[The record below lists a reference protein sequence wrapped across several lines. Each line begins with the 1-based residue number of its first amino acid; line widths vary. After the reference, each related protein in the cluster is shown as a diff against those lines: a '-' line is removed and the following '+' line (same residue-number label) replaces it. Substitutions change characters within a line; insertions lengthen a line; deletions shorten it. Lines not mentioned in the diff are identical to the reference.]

1 MNLKNKHTVN
11 EDFDSLL
18 EFKSENDEL
27 KHEAYML
34 MFKFLSEIQ
43 RVTDYT
49 IHKKDLAKAIDSS
62 RSFVSQLF
70 SGDKLANLI
79 TLAKL
84 QKAYNL
90 TFEIK
95 ANLNNADSL
104 HNFLYTTNQRI
115 NYGGIVVQNELV
127 KSSLKDNITSA
138 KQPNLAA

>member
-84 QKAYNL
+84 QRAYNL